1 MTVKYNIAK
10 LDLVQDILL
19 ALREKKLATD
29 LNDLC
34 KRVSQIG
41 KNDYPDRT
49 VQEIRDTVMDVAFS
63 LGIVV
68 EED

>member
-1 MTVKYNIAK
+1 MTVRYSTVK

-19 ALREKKLATD
+19 ALRERKPARD

-34 KRVSQIG
+34 KRVLQIG
-41 KNDYPDRT
+41 RNHYPDRT
-49 VQEIRDTVMDVAFS
+49 VQEIRYTVMDVAFS
-63 LGIVV
+63 LGIIV